1 MTVGS
6 TVCGLFDKSTGVF
19 VVYFVMY
26 FDMVINMYTYNV
38 IDLCNNGFVGYDVT
52 TKLIVIV

>member
-1 MTVGS
+1 
-6 TVCGLFDKSTGVF
+6 
-19 VVYFVMY
+19 MY

-52 TKLIVIV
+52 TKLANCHYIIMPSNFRP